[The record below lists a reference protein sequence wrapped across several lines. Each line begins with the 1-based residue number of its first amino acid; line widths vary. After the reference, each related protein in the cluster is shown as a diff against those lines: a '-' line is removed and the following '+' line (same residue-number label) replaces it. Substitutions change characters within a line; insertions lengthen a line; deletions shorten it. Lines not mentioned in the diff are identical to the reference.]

1 MKKILLL
8 LIVIFSINTFGQKQF
23 ERQKSFVIVPF
34 YPNLYFNDLSRIWYK
49 SGESKSQDQQIQA
62 ISQKILQLIGDSL
75 SRNYDVFDLN
85 DVPSTYSNVDYLS
98 ELYQITGYAYHDT
111 LPQRELSKKEKWKNK
126 LSSMKKKDHSSMGE
140 LREQNKKRKHQFFNV
155 NIKDK
160 IKFRKITKDL
170 DCHYILFINQVEVKG
185 DFSSPYYN
193 GNERPYEIMIHYSIF
208 NKTGKLIVGNKTS
221 ITTTDKKAH
230 YTYFINHEIPR
241 AVLQIV
247 QNIYK
252 NLKLESFVNNKE

>member
-8 LIVIFSINTFGQKQF
+8 LLVIISINSFSQGQF
-23 ERQKSFVIVPF
+23 ERKKSFVIVPF
-34 YPNLYFNDLSRIWYK
+34 YPDLYFNDLSRIWYK
-49 SGESKSQDQQIQA
+49 SGETKSQDQQIRD

-85 DVPSTYSNVDYLS
+85 DVPSTYSSVDYLS
-98 ELYQITGYAYHDT
+98 ELYQITGYTYHDT
-111 LPQRELSKKEKWKNK
+111 LPQRELSKKEKLKK
-126 LSSMKKKDHSSMGE
+126 KFAGMKKKDRSSMGE
-140 LREQNKKRKHQFFNV
+140 LREQNEKRKYQFFNV

-193 GNERPYEIMIHYSIF
+193 GNERPYKIMIHYSIF
-208 NKTGKLIVGNKTS
+208 NKTGQLIVGNKTS
-221 ITTTDKKAH
+221 VTTTDRKAH
-230 YTYFINHEIPR
+230 YPYFINHEIPR
-241 AVLQIV
+241 AVLQII

-252 NLKLESFVNNKE
+252 NLNLEQLTDSK